1 MNRYLKRKKNPEQ
14 MSNRQYERLILLLSL
29 TRWLSNQLDDIK
41 AGKKLIATAHLLI
54 DQIAE
59 AVGEEDT
66 AA

>member
-1 MNRYLKRKKNPEQ
+1 MNRYLKRKKTNEP

-41 AGKKLIATAHLLI
+41 VSKKLIATAHLLI

>member
-1 MNRYLKRKKNPEQ
+1 

-29 TRWLSNQLDDIK
+29 TRWLSNQLTDIK

-59 AVGEEDT
+59 AVGEEDP